1 MSVNELKKIVN
12 YISEYTFGVKFDKN
26 GNYNEFK
33 YNRNYKRGIYTRDD
47 IRKEMVEI
55 FGQFSRTESKDL
67 YNMSF
72 YPVGVDFEEERTAW
86 VTQQVHM
93 DLSYMTVFG

>member
-1 MSVNELKKIVN
+1 VIAYKKQCEKKYNELLKAKALKLGGRMSVNELKKIVN

-55 FGQFSRTESKDL
+55 FG
-67 YNMSF
+67 
-72 YPVGVDFEEERTAW
+72 
-86 VTQQVHM
+86 
-93 DLSYMTVFG
+93 